1 LWRDF
6 NLAWEALGLKQK
18 DILEEALRSERQPPD
33 MLTAD
38 KLHAMVEELIGL
50 IDNVEQ
56 HGLVDYD
63 MGVWEDQIVHI
74 FTQCLDLFPPT
85 QTAAQSA

>member
-1 LWRDF
+1 M
-6 NLAWEALGLKQK
+6 
-18 DILEEALRSERQPPD
+18 LEEALRSERQPPD

-56 HGLVDYD
+56 YGLVDYD

-85 QTAAQSA
+85 QTATQST